1 MIWKSRKGSMSRD
14 EDRTMSKAAKKFKK
28 KKSISWAVLVDNAEN
43 ARKPIDGRRERLEG
57 MQRTAGVGEEM
68 R

>member
-1 MIWKSRKGSMSRD
+1 MKSEQCQKLLSLQ
-14 EDRTMSKAAKKFKK
+14 KKKT

-43 ARKPIDGRRERLEG
+43 AKKPIDGKVETLRG
-57 MQRTAGVGEEM
+57 MQRTAGASEEM